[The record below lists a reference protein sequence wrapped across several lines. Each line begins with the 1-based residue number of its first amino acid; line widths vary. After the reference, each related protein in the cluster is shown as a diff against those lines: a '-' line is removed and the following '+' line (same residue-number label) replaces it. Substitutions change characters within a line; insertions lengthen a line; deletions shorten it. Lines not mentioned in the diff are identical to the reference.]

1 MALEIETYAAPRRWQ
16 RAEYERLVA
25 LGFFAGER
33 LELLDGVLAVREP
46 QGSSHAAMAAQIALV
61 LAPAFGP
68 GWHPRLHAP
77 LALDAD
83 SEPEP
88 DVAIVARLPRDH
100 LHGHPS
106 TPALVVEIA
115 DSSLRLDRSVK
126 STLYARAR
134 LPEYWIA
141 NLAERPRGPSGPGP
155 GSDVGLG
162 LSHPACARPDRGRGA
177 GPCADRAHPGRR
189 PAPVNGG

>member
-88 DVAIVARLPRDH
+88 DVAIVAGLPRDH

-141 NLAERPRGPSGPGP
+141 NLADGVLEVHRDPGP
-155 GSDVGLG
+155 DPTSGSAYRTRRVLDRTEVVAPLRAPTAHIPVGDL
-162 LSHPACARPDRGRGA
+162 LP
-177 GPCADRAHPGRR
+177 
-189 PAPVNGG
+189 